1 MTRRSRVWPVVAV
14 VFFFINF
21 AGGILAAAQGEL
33 LHAGVHFG
41 LLFLGAY
48 YVRRIWR
55 RGESVSTDLSRELTD
70 SLKHLERS
78 VEAVGIE
85 VERLGEGQR
94 FITRLFTEKDTTR
107 APGEGVPEP
116 VKNKGQS

>member
-1 MTRRSRVWPVVAV
+1 LAGRLAGRRPS
-14 VFFFINF
+14 
-21 AGGILAAAQGEL
+21 
-33 LHAGVHFG
+33 
-41 LLFLGAY
+41 GA
-48 YVRRIWR
+48 RS
-55 RGESVSTDLSRELTD
+55 GDGNG
-70 SLKHLERS
+70 ERS